1 MKDHWESV
9 YAAKGDAEVSW
20 TEVEP
25 RRSLSLIADVCSPPG
40 RVIDV
45 GGGTSALAGRL
56 LDAGYAVA
64 VLDISEA
71 ALARSRERLGEQAK
85 NIRWIAA
92 DITAGPVLG
101 QFDVWHDRAVFHFLT
116 DADNRAAYVSL
127 LAQTVPSGG
136 HAVMATFAMDGPDRC
151 SGLEVRRYDP
161 ETLAAELGPAF
172 ALVTSAR
179 ESHVTPWGKPQSFQ
193 YSVFRR
199 VTETA
204 LDNS

>member
-20 TEVEP
+20 TEAEP
-25 RRSLSLIADVCSPPG
+25 RRSLALIAEVCPPPG

-71 ALARSRERLGEQAK
+71 ALARSRERLGERVK
-85 NIRWIAA
+85 DIRWIAA
-92 DITAGPVLG
+92 DITTGPVLG

-116 DADNRAAYVSL
+116 HPADRAA
-127 LAQTVPSGG
+127 
-136 HAVMATFAMDGPDRC
+136 
-151 SGLEVRRYDP
+151 
-161 ETLAAELGPAF
+161 
-172 ALVTSAR
+172 
-179 ESHVTPWGKPQSFQ
+179 
-193 YSVFRR
+193 
-199 VTETA
+199 
-204 LDNS
+204 